1 MKNLKNLILGLK
13 FAFSYFTVIP
23 VKFKED
29 DNLSTK
35 SVMSYMLLFFP
46 ISGIVLSLILLSVY
60 FTLYDLGFLS
70 AVIASSIYF
79 LLYGFLHTE
88 GVIDVVDA
96 IYAKHSGKDPYKV
109 IKESTVGAMG
119 ILYSVLLVISKIS
132 IFSYMLLNEYFLE
145 LVLIIFLSRFS
156 ILFTIFFY
164 QFKSSFVTLLS
175 DSISINK
182 SFILFF
188 ILSVLGIYTLGFF
201 SFIFFMIIATI
212 LTMIINKF
220 LKSNLGFLN
229 GDCLGTLLEILEIVL
244 PLIILS
250 GLV

>member
-1 MKNLKNLILGLK
+1 MKNLILGLK
-13 FAFSYFTVIP
+13 FAFSYFTIIP
-23 VKFKED
+23 VKFKET

-35 SVMSYMLLFFP
+35 GVLSYMLFFLP
-46 ISGIVLSLILLSVY
+46 ISGFVLSLIVLSIY
-60 FTLYDLGFLS
+60 FLLYDLNWLG
-70 AVIASSIYF
+70 AIIASSIYL

-119 ILYSVLLVISKIS
+119 ILYSVLLVLLKIS
-132 IFSYMLLNEYFLE
+132 LFSYMLLNEYFLE
-145 LVLIIFLSRFS
+145 LVLIIFLSRFY

-164 QFKSSFVTLLS
+164 EFKSSFVNLLS
-175 DSISINK
+175 DSLSINK
-182 SFILFF
+182 SMLLFILIT
-188 ILSVLGIYTLGFF
+188 ILGMFTLGFF
-201 SFIFFMIIATI
+201 SYIFLLIITTI
-212 LTMIINKF
+212 FVIIINKF

-229 GDCLGTLLEILEIVL
+229 GDCLGTLLEVLEVFL
-244 PLIILS
+244 PLIILL